1 MDKLSNSLINFF
13 TEKRLIIIIIISLL
27 FVLFSHLDV
36 LDLKHEEPRRAIVS
50 IEMLLSGEYVVPHI
64 NGAIYYNKPP
74 LFNWYQMAF
83 LKLFNSWEE
92 WAVRVPSV
100 LALLFTGL
108 FHYLFSKKY
117 IGKKAALLSALF
129 FVTSAD
135 ILFYFSL
142 LGEIDLFYTMLVYLQ
157 VVSFFHFHQQ
167 KKYWLMFIT
176 SYVFVALGVLAKG
189 LPSLAF
195 QAFTLL
201 GWMIYNRQFKM
212 LLGIRHI
219 VGLIVLVII
228 SGSYFYLYSQR
239 NDLGPFLLNLFSESS
254 QRTAGENPMSD
265 TIQHLLSFPL
275 SILKLLM
282 PWVFFGI
289 FLFVKDFRKTIKEN
303 PFLSFALTFFI
314 ANIPLYWLS
323 PGTKDRYIYMFL
335 PFLLSVIAY
344 FYTTKA
350 SVLPKRNKIVESIFL
365 SIFLLVTLGL
375 WTAPYIEQVKI
386 IENIYSLIIPLFI
399 IGSFIVWL
407 YYKRKNQRALIA
419 VLFIVFVRAIFNFVY
434 LPAHLKDPGVYTYQK
449 NTKNMIKITGNES
462 VYFTGRYYTQHA
474 SANLMGLGFGEA
486 DLKIPP
492 YIPLQLTYYFMLHN
506 KEVVQYER
514 YMEPGKYYFSTL
526 NMIRDQ
532 DNYEVLYQF
541 KEKWHNQQAVLVK
554 LKN

>member
-1 MDKLSNSLINFF
+1 MDKKSNSLINFF
-13 TEKRLIIIIIISLL
+13 TEKRLIILIIIGLL

-83 LKLFNSWEE
+83 LKLLNSWEE

-100 LALLFTGL
+100 LALLFTAL
-108 FHYLFSKKY
+108 IHFFFSRKY

-167 KKYWLMFIT
+167 KKYWQMFIV
-176 SYVFVALGVLAKG
+176 SYIFVALGVLAKG

-201 GWMIYNRQFKM
+201 GWLIYNRQFKM
-212 LLGIRHI
+212 LLGIKHI
-219 VGLIVLVII
+219 AGLLVLVVI

-239 NDLGPFLLNLFSESS
+239 NDLEPFLLNLFSESS
-254 QRTAGENPMSD
+254 QRTAGENPLSE
-265 TIQHLLSFPL
+265 TIAHLFSFPL
-275 SILKLLM
+275 SIFKLLM
-282 PWVFFGI
+282 PWVFFGAFI
-289 FLFVKDFRKTIKEN
+289 FVKGFRKTIKEN
-303 PFLSFALTFFI
+303 AFLSFAFTFFI
-314 ANIPLYWLS
+314 VNIPLYWLS
-323 PGTKDRYIYMFL
+323 PGTKDRYLYMFL
-335 PFLLSVIAY
+335 PFLLSIIAY
-344 FYTTKA
+344 FYVNKSEA
-350 SVLPKRNKIVESIFL
+350 LPKRKKVVETIFL
-365 SIFLLVTLGL
+365 VLFALITLGL
-375 WTAPYIEQVKI
+375 WGAPYIKQVKI

-399 IGSFIVWL
+399 LGGLIVWL
-407 YYKRKNQRALIA
+407 YYKHTTQRALIA
-419 VLFIVFVRAIFNFVY
+419 VLFLVFVRATYNFVY
-434 LPAHLKDPGVYTYQK
+434 LPAHVQDPGVYIYQE
-449 NTKNMIKITGNES
+449 NTKKMIEITGDEP
-462 VYFTGRYYTQHA
+462 VYFTGRYFTQHA
-474 SANLMGLGFGEA
+474 SANLLGLDFGEA

-492 YIPLQLTYYFMLHN
+492 YIPLQLTYYYMLHN
-506 KEVVQYER
+506 HEVVQYER

-532 DNYEVLYQF
+532 SNYEILYEF
-541 KEKWHNQQAVLVK
+541 KEKWHNQQAVLVR
-554 LKN
+554 LKE